1 MLFRSMEVERFFTS
15 DDPQGAK
22 HTITRNVAFHGRLY
36 EEGKMLA
43 LARRLEQKLDV
54 AHFRPDIG

>member
-1 MLFRSMEVERFFTS
+1 MVEERFFSS
-15 DDPQGAK
+15 DDPAGPK

-36 EEGKMLA
+36 EEGKMLS